1 MDLACEQKEKLW
13 WQQHNFDE
21 FVATRVQLGH
31 AYREAAKALGVPVS
45 QVTIF
50 GSHHTDG
57 YQAMIEKFPQLADES
72 RRGLGLGRK
81 RQRAMNRDAY
91 VEAVV
96 QEQAR
101 QRKQAGCSTCEL
113 DADKM
118 ATVASAVSKKDRE
131 FAARMAQAYYEQDRQ
146 QDLLEELTAPAKVE
160 EPCLSAAAV
169 AYEGLAELPEQ
180 FGRSLMES
188 RSTALACNLADEAIT
203 NRFPKGFG
211 LDRNTLHKAGLS
223 ITGHPLL
230 HKQFAYGMRYSLPA
244 RLGSDS
250 GSEGGAESSTDTGPE
265 TEDTMEESWEIQQ
278 NLREAGSQNTGNALE
293 PAALQTDA
301 QTYGIR
307 EQYRMWRVGALDE
320 VRQTQSPGPSLC

>member
-1 MDLACEQKEKLW
+1 
-13 WQQHNFDE
+13 
-21 FVATRVQLGH
+21 
-31 AYREAAKALGVPVS
+31 
-45 QVTIF
+45 VTIF
-50 GSHHTDG
+50 GSQYKDG

-81 RQRAMNRDAY
+81 RQRAKNRDAY

-101 QRKQAGCSTCEL
+101 QRKQAGRSTCEL
-113 DADKM
+113 DADRM
-118 ATVASAVSKKDRE
+118 AAVASAVSKQDRD

-146 QDLLEELTAPAKVE
+146 QDLLGEPAAPAEVG
-160 EPCLSAAAV
+160 EPCRSAAAV

-180 FGRSLMES
+180 FGRRLT
-188 RSTALACNLADEAIT
+188 STELACNLADEAIAS
-203 NRFPKGFG
+203 RFPKGFG
-211 LDRNTLHKAGLS
+211 LDRTALHKAGLS

-250 GSEGGAESSTDTGPE
+250 GSEGTDTGAE
-265 TEDTMEESWEIQQ
+265 TEDTMEEGCEPRRCHSEIQQ
-278 NLREAGSQNTGNALE
+278 NLREAGPQNTGAGAALE

-301 QTYGIR
+301 RTYGTR
-307 EQYRMWRVGALDE
+307 EQYRMWRVGALE
-320 VRQTQSPGPSLC
+320 EARQTRSPSPNPR